1 METQLDSRS
10 HIKFYF
16 DGELRTL
23 KNVHP
28 SDMVMRWLRSE
39 AMQTGTKEGC
49 NEGDCGACTCIVGH
63 LNGSGAIEFRLINTC
78 IYPLS
83 YLDGG
88 WLISVETLS
97 RSGSL
102 ASVQS
107 EMLPLNLSQCGFCTP
122 GFVMAIF
129 YAQISE
135 QRQTPEEALA
145 GNLCR
150 CTGYGGL
157 IEAARTAQSLPIDSA
172 FAAEIQRAEQVLGDL
187 SVGGF
192 SIATDD
198 SRIDAPNTLQQLL
211 DLRGHFPSAT
221 LVSGAT
227 DFGLWVTK
235 KLDKPAHIILTKF
248 CQELVSMNLGPDE
261 VEIGAAVSI
270 EDFGNVLISEYPELR
285 EWLKRFGGPQV
296 RCSGTVGGNIA
307 NGSPIGDSS
316 PVLIALGASLKIR
329 SRHAERIIPI
339 EDFFI
344 EYGKQDMQSDEVLVS
359 VLVPRR
365 RDIKRLVVEKIS
377 KRHDQDI
384 SIVLAA
390 MVELSSGVSRYRFAF
405 GGMAGTPM
413 LARKTM
419 DSLNPDDLASDFSP
433 LSDHRADA
441 WYRLAVSRNLVDNFM
456 SGKPLHE

>member
-1 METQLDSRS
+1 METQQDLRS
-10 HIKFYF
+10 HIRFYF
-16 DGELRTL
+16 EGQLRILSDVRTT
-23 KNVHP
+23 
-28 SDMVMRWLRSE
+28 DMVMRWLRSE
-39 AMQTGTKEGC
+39 AMRTGTKEGC

-63 LNGSGAIEFRLINTC
+63 LNESGVIQFRLINTC

-83 YLDGG
+83 YLDGA
-88 WLISVETLS
+88 WLISIETLS
-97 RSGSL
+97 SCGSL

-122 GFVMAIF
+122 GFVMAVL
-129 YAQISE
+129 YAQIS
-135 QRQTPEEALA
+135 QKDQTPEEALA

-157 IEAARTAQSLPIDSA
+157 IEAARRAQSLPIEPA
-172 FAAEIQRAEQVLGDL
+172 FTAEIQKAEKALRDL
-187 SVGGF
+187 PADGF
-192 SIATDD
+192 SIVTEG
-198 SRIDAPNTLQQLL
+198 SRVDAPRSLKHLL
-211 DLRGHFPSAT
+211 DLRNSFPSAT
-221 LVSGAT
+221 IVSGAT

-235 KLDKPAHIILTKF
+235 KLDRPEHIILTKF
-248 CQELVSMNLGPDE
+248 CIELTSISSGPDVIE
-261 VEIGAAVSI
+261 TGAAVSI
-270 EDFGNVLISEYPELR
+270 EDFGDSLIPEYPELR
-285 EWLKRFGGPQV
+285 EWFQRFGGPQV
-296 RCSGTVGGNIA
+296 RCSGTLGGNIA

-329 SRHAERIIPI
+329 SYRAERFIPI

-344 EYGKQDMQSDEVLVS
+344 EYGKQDLRPDEILVS

-365 RDIKRLVVEKIS
+365 KNIKRLAVEKIS

-390 MVELSSGVSRYRFAF
+390 MAEFSRGAPRYRLAF

-413 LARKTM
+413 LAKRTM
-419 DSLNPDDLASDFSP
+419 ESLDPNDLSYDFSP

-441 WYRLAVSRNLVDNFM
+441 WYRLSVSKNLVHDFL
-456 SGKPLHE
+456 SGSASDG

>member
-1 METQLDSRS
+1 MEIQQDLRS
-10 HIKFYF
+10 YVRFYF

-23 KNVHP
+23 KNVRTC
-28 SDMVMRWLRSE
+28 DMVMRWLRSE
-39 AMQTGTKEGC
+39 AMRTGTKEGC

-63 LNGSGAIEFRLINTC
+63 LNDLGVIQFSLINTC

-83 YLDGG
+83 YLDGA

-97 RSGSL
+97 KSGSL

-129 YAQISE
+129 YAQIS
-135 QRQTPEEALA
+135 QRDQTPEEALA

-157 IEAARTAQSLPIDSA
+157 IEAARRAQKLPIDSA
-172 FAAEIQRAEQVLGDL
+172 FAAEIHKAEQVLANL

-192 SIATDD
+192 SITTED
-198 SRIDAPNTLQQLL
+198 SRIDAPSTLQQLL
-211 DLRGHFPSAT
+211 DLRDHFPSAT
-221 LVSGAT
+221 IVSGAT

-248 CQELVSMNLGPDE
+248 CKELVSMNLGPDGIE
-261 VEIGAAVSI
+261 VGASVSI
-270 EDFGNVLISEYPELR
+270 EDFGNLLISEYFELR

-307 NGSPIGDSS
+307 NGSPIGDSA
-316 PVLIALGASLKIR
+316 PVLIALGASLKLR
-329 SRHAERIIPI
+329 SRRAERIIPI

-344 EYGKQDMQSDEVLVS
+344 EYGKQDLHPDEVLLS

-365 RDIKRLVVEKIS
+365 GNVKRLVVEKIS
-377 KRHDQDI
+377 KRYDQDI

-390 MVELSSGVSRYRFAF
+390 MAEFSGGSSRYRFAF
-405 GGMAGTPM
+405 GGMAGTPA

-419 DSLNPDDLASDFSP
+419 ESLNPDDLASDFSP

-441 WYRLAVSRNLVDNFM
+441 WYRLAVSKNLVDDFL
-456 SGKPLHE
+456 SGSSFHE